1 MSPLTRNPA
10 EQGPPF
16 PHLRIAFASRT
27 GAVKAAFWAP
37 EGSLDGWPRCTIISR
52 EGMAGTSWCV
62 EGTFLLC
69 SKGTFS
75 LCRVRLAEAQVE
87 TASRHAAGRADSIRG

>member
-1 MSPLTRNPA
+1 MSPLSKVEMSPLTRNPP

-37 EGSLDGWPRCTIISR
+37 EGSLDGWPRCKIISH
-52 EGMAGTSWCV
+52 EGMAGSSWFLQ
-62 EGTFLLC
+62 GTFLLC
-69 SKGTFS
+69 SKGTFL
-75 LCRVRLAEAQVE
+75 LCGDIGVRLGVRLG
-87 TASRHAAGRADSIRG
+87 SDGH